1 MEFGPGSNP
10 TALTAAPTPTPS
22 LDIIPLYVFSAGS
35 FLLCG
40 LLGGGG
46 WGGAAV
52 SSQQRS
58 TCAMNEQSN
67 LRLAGGCKLWHMVH
81 RGSQLWS

>member
-10 TALTAAPTPTPS
+10 TALTAAPAPTPS

-46 WGGAAV
+46 VGRGCSEQPTAV
-52 SSQQRS
+52 DM
-58 TCAMNEQSN
+58 CYE
-67 LRLAGGCKLWHMVH
+67 
-81 RGSQLWS
+81 